1 MATAQSE
8 TLMSTEA
15 GDSRASAA
23 SAARLQASADGT
35 IEHHVSAAGSIEY
48 VAAPIDADTA
58 AQALEHGP
66 RGALVL
72 AGISVGLLFIGWL
85 LFYFVLFMPRG
96 PVG

>member
-1 MATAQSE
+1 
-8 TLMSTEA
+8 MSTDPS
-15 GDSRASAA
+15 GQ
-23 SAARLQASADGT
+23 QASANGT
-35 IEHHVSAAGSIEY
+35 TERHISAAATREH

-58 AQALEHGP
+58 AASLSHGP
-66 RGALVL
+66 RGALLL